1 MARRPSRC
9 YRFCKNKPYPKSRFC
24 RGVPDP
30 KIRNFDIG
38 KRRAPVDEFP
48 LCIHVVSRELEQI
61 SAEALEAAR
70 IQANKYM
77 VKRANKEAF
86 HMRIRAH
93 PFHVVRINKMLSCAG
108 ADRLQTGMRQ
118 SYGKPNG
125 LCARVRIGQILL
137 SMRTKETYI
146 PQALESLRRAK
157 MKFPGRQ
164 IIVTSK
170 YWGFTDVLR
179 SEYEALRD
187 AGKLEQRGTHV
198 KLITPK
204 GKITQRNLM
213 A

>member
-1 MARRPSRC
+1 MARRPARC

-38 KRRAPVDEFP
+38 RRRATVDEFP
-48 LCIHVVSRELEQI
+48 VCLHVVSRELEQI
-61 SAEALEAAR
+61 SSEALEAAR

-77 VKRANKEAF
+77 VKRANKEVF

-93 PFHVVRINKMLSCAG
+93 PFHVLRINKMLSCAG

-118 SYGKPNG
+118 SYGKPIG
-125 LCARVRIGQILL
+125 TCARVRIGQILL
-137 SMRTKETYI
+137 SMRTRETYV
-146 PQALESLRRAK
+146 PQAQEALRRAR

-164 IIVTSK
+164 IVVSSK
-170 YWGFTDVLR
+170 YWGFTKILR
-179 SEYEALRD
+179 CDYERLRD
-187 AGKLEQRGTHV
+187 EGRIEQRGVHAKV
-198 KLITPK
+198 IAPK
-204 GKITQRNLM
+204 GHITMLNLM